1 MSMAPFLHVVE
12 KRVMIWGLG
21 RAVSVAR
28 QISEKVQNDSSNPDK
43 SAKTRPDKV
52 VKNLAKSLRGYNPSC
67 ELLFSVGT
75 ILIGS
80 QYSQSH

>member
-12 KRVMIWGLG
+12 ERVMIWGLG

-52 VKNLAKSLRGYNPSC
+52 ATISKIWRKALGRPRHHTYW
-67 ELLFSVGT
+67 ESV
-75 ILIGS
+75 
-80 QYSQSH
+80 